1 MAMSLSLSPASDALP
16 QQGGVDNSNS
26 SSSLSV
32 LNNSTSNNSSTTT
45 SPIDDHSAGHLQ
57 IAPSSGPK
65 RKPSRRANTAER
77 RATHNAVE
85 RQRRETLNGRFLDLA
100 ALLPNLSQ
108 IRRPS
113 KSSIVNSSIA
123 HIQASRR
130 HRLIAS
136 RELKMLKL
144 EADAL
149 RREVNEWRDRSGLPR
164 VDEPPRGDGF
174 AMVITGELE
183 VIQCV
188 PIEEED
194 EEGDDGFGIGQSMGP
209 IPGMPHPQQVQAY
222 NAPYMDD
229 VDEDFAMLM
238 YAQQQQ
244 QQQQTG
250 EIHSVQLA
258 SQRQVHFQ
266 HPMMA
271 SQPHE
276 LEDPRASMLLKNATH
291 FALNNSQSL
300 APSAGYPTVNSRSPT
315 YANGAANWVPSQ
327 VAGFATSPTSH
338 GLPGNTS
345 SSGSPVGGV
354 SANGNNTGSPASTT
368 SSLSSF
374 GGGSPLSMVPSHN
387 GFRRE
392 RSGSLTGS
400 SPGSHSPAY
409 ELHTTHAAMQ
419 EFPGVP
425 RIAGM
430 CGASY
435 VPSHH
440 HMHGQGHGM
449 QIQPQAMA
457 VGGGANAMMMM
468 MV

>member
-1 MAMSLSLSPASDALP
+1 MAMSLSLSPPSDS
-16 QQGGVDNSNS
+16 QQGLDSNNSNS
-26 SSSLSV
+26 IS
-32 LNNSTSNNSSTTT
+32 SNNIGSTT
-45 SPIDDHSAGHLQ
+45 SPTNDLQ
-57 IAPSSGPK
+57 SQLPPSSGVK

-100 ALLPNLSQ
+100 GLLPNLSQ

-130 HRLIAS
+130 HRFVAS
-136 RELKMLKL
+136 RELKMLNH

-164 VDEPPRGDGF
+164 VEEPPRGDAF

-183 VIQCV
+183 VIQGIT
-188 PIEEED
+188 IEEED
-194 EEGDDGFGIGQSMGP
+194 EEGEDGYGVVQPTGP
-209 IPGMPHPQQVQAY
+209 MPAMAQLSQQQVQAY
-222 NAPYMDD
+222 NSAYLDD
-229 VDEDFAMLM
+229 EEEAAIFGAM

-244 QQQQTG
+244 QQQQQQPAD
-250 EIHSVQLA
+250 IHPVHLT

-271 SQPHE
+271 PQPHE
-276 LEDPRASMLLKNATH
+276 LDDPRMTAMLLKNSNP
-291 FALNNSQSL
+291 FPNQS
-300 APSAGYPTVNSRSPT
+300 AVTSAGYPTINTRPT
-315 YANGAANWVPSQ
+315 TFANGAPDWVPSQ
-327 VAGFATSPTSH
+327 VASFGAGPLFTLTPPSSSH
-338 GLPGNTS
+338 GVPGNI
-345 SSGSPVGGV
+345 SGSVSPVGGV
-354 SANGNNTGSPASTT
+354 SANGNGSPVSTT
-368 SSLSSF
+368 SSLSSY
-374 GGGSPLSMVPSHN
+374 GAGSPLSVVPSHQP

-400 SPGSHSPAY
+400 SPGSQSPVY
-409 ELHTTHAAMQ
+409 ELHHPTHTPMQ
-419 EFPGVP
+419 DFSGVS
-425 RIAGM
+425 RIGGM
-430 CGASY
+430 CGASF

-440 HMHGQGHGM
+440 HMHGHGM
-449 QIQPQAMA
+449 QIQGQPLGVAG
-457 VGGGANAMMMM
+457 VPNAMMMM